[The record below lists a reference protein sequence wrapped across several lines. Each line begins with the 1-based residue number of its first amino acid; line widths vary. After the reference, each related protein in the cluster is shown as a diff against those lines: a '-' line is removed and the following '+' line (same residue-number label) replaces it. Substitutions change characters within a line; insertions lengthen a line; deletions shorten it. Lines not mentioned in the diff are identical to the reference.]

1 MIYKIL
7 SLKLWCY
14 GALYMFWPV
23 KALLS
28 SSSFT
33 YSPTSKQ
40 TFSHTATH
48 HLSLQLLWHSVCKI
62 MTVRWLAFS
71 LSSKRMLHFCTLKP
85 NYFHVIII
93 TDLASFCGA
102 IRLLYP
108 LILAQSLAGGKAGYN
123 PDSLQAMTRL
133 MHKIHNHIHT
143 YVEFLQLSSY
153 CVREYTQTRGRA
165 NSTQKRVQ
173 HSKQSSTSYCEA
185 TVPPTLSL
193 EVTSIQFKTLW
204 KCIIEMHT
212 AS

>member
-48 HLSLQLLWHSVCKI
+48 HLSLQLLWHSVCKM

-102 IRLLYP
+102 ICLLYP

-143 YVEFLQLSSY
+143 YVEFLQLRWVV
-153 CVREYTQTRGRA
+153 CPHTVWGNTHKHGDVQTPHRKGF
-165 NSTQKRVQ
+165 
-173 HSKQSSTSYCEA
+173 
-185 TVPPTLSL
+185 
-193 EVTSIQFKTLW
+193 SIQNSHQLLTVRQLR
-204 KCIIEMHT
+204 HLL
-212 AS
+212 